1 MFRNVTVILVGIDKL
16 LYNVASSV
24 LHHVSVTLKG
34 SPIYVEFKKNVEEIY
49 PWIFTM
55 VIHCSVLI

>member
-24 LHHVSVTLKG
+24 LNLVSVTLKG
-34 SPIYVEFKKNVEEIY
+34 SSI
-49 PWIFTM
+49 
-55 VIHCSVLI
+55 